1 MNHLFLLFTL
11 FASGLQQSRG
21 TIGLQR
27 SRKGSVLQRAGVLI
41 KKPISLNRQ
50 TNDVLLSGLVYPL
63 EDSAYKLQVL
73 HMRIGLAWELVFTDY
88 SFVKQTS
95 GIDLINHRRRIAIEL
110 KNGYQINS
118 MVKREDFRRLRTFKA
133 RHPRYTV
140 ILGII
145 NDKTL
150 EGKVRLKGGVHVMSG
165 RRLLRYIF
173 KGEQDHIIQYL
184 RRAVQSFL
192 NRG

>member
-1 MNHLFLLFTL
+1 MFVLILSLLFNE
-11 FASGLQQSRG
+11 SGATGLRHSRG
-21 TIGLQR
+21 TSG
-27 SRKGSVLQRAGVLI
+27 LQRAGALI

-73 HMRIGLAWELVFTDY
+73 RMRIGLAWELVFTDY
-88 SFVKQTS
+88 GFVRQTS

-110 KNGYQINS
+110 KNGYRINS

-150 EGKVRLKGGVHVMSG
+150 EGKVRLKEGVHVMSG

-184 RRAVQSFL
+184 RRAVRSFL